1 MLQIDYESRAPIYEQ
16 LVDKIKNL
24 IVKNVLKPNEQMP
37 TVRDLASNLTI
48 NPNTVQR
55 AYRILEENGYIYSVT
70 GKGSFVSEKLDL
82 IKEDQIKDEIGK
94 LKVVIG
100 RLENLGVH
108 IEYKIKE
115 GVDEK

>member
-16 LVDKIKNL
+16 LVDKIKIL

-82 IKEDQIKDEIGK
+82 IKE
-94 LKVVIG
+94 
-100 RLENLGVH
+100 
-108 IEYKIKE
+108 